1 MILSAKDCEVHVQ
14 NNIPYTVEKPFP
26 TGIAMLDEGYAWD
39 CRSGQYYIKRADLL
53 GDTLEELGLVT
64 IYYDNMAGWSL
75 DGSTGMMT
83 VQVPND
89 VTDCYVAGLLCI
101 LTGKT
106 QYAKYCENNPDDIG
120 PVVPEWAR

>member
-1 MILSAKDCEVHVQ
+1 MILSPKDCDAHVRL
-14 NNIPYTVEKPFP
+14 NIPYVIEKPFP
-26 TGIAMLDEGYAWD
+26 KGIAHLSPGYSWD
-39 CRSGQYYIKRADLL
+39 YRSGQYYIKRDEPVEP
-53 GDTLEELGLVT
+53 EEDMKLIT
-64 IYYDNMAGWSL
+64 IYYDEMAGWGT

-106 QYAKYCENNPDDIG
+106 QYAQYCENNPDDIS
-120 PVVPEWAR
+120 PVIPEEYR